1 MIKLSWVLGLMLIVS
16 CSFGQAANAKPQ
28 DTKAKIDAIN
38 KYVDFVNESIH
49 GMFMVNRLLVEYN
62 MDLNKYVDLES
73 EKINNYSNK
82 DLPLDIFEDKDH
94 WFYEISPYELLN
106 QAKKQSV
113 ALDPSDKAA
122 LDNLSQKFLA
132 IIKSSNQLR
141 LDMDKV
147 SQGVDFSKKENI
159 DIVYRKLEEGLK
171 HFSDFYKTQIE
182 FEKLVEQIKSKT
194 ISPTLSFKPF
204 YDSMSKLHKS
214 SETILMK
221 VRAKEVEA
229 LDQIIKM
236 NSQNLV
242 EYKQSKFES
251 LTSNKILTPKLKL
264 AFDNSI
270 KLGEDINV
278 LSQNFLKNDVIPS
291 KYKSYG
297 RFYFYYNVEMIS
309 KFNKYGSGMA
319 TEMNNL
325 IQTAA
330 LPLVKFT
337 ELPHLFQIIYPKKI
351 VTTDVIKASDDVVSL
366 PTTVK
371 ERTVVNNKKTMR
383 VESDVVEIQLYDH
396 MIADGDVV
404 SINFNGDWILEKE
417 ELERGSKTVKLK
429 LNPEGKNYLLLH
441 ADNVGKRPPNTMA
454 LSYKFRG
461 DKVEIV
467 LKSDNN
473 VSEMIEIV
481 QVKK

>member
-251 LTSNKILTPKLKL
+251 LTSNKILIPKLKL